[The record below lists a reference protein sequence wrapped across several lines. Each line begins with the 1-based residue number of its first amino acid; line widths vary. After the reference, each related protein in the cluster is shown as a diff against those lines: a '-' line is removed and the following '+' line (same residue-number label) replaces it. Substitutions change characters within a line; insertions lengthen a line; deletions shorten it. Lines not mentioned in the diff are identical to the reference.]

1 MNSITYCERTTIKL
15 LLLEPTSRLMRKS
28 LIYLIGFT
36 VLLTTAGGELSAQ
49 TRAQLPQDYKE
60 TFRNNLIKGCTAS
73 KPIRASRRSHR
84 KYCECYA
91 DGFMRRYNRE
101 ELYLIS
107 TNLPS
112 DKKEISKVVRAF
124 MSPEIKACQGN
135 P

>member
-1 MNSITYCERTTIKL
+1 
-15 LLLEPTSRLMRKS
+15 MRKS
-28 LIYLIGFT
+28 LLTLMGLT
-36 VLLTTAGGELSAQ
+36 VLLATAGGQLSAQ
-49 TRAQLPQDYKE
+49 TRVNLPENYTA

-91 DGFMRRYNRE
+91 DGFIRRYSPE

-112 DKKEISKVVRAF
+112 NKEDLNKVVQVF
-124 MSPEIKACQGN
+124 MSPEIKACKSRS
-135 P
+135 